1 MTDSLKIAV
10 LGAGYVGGA
19 LARTASQRG
28 HAVWAVRRSA
38 HGRDADG
45 VQWVRGDL
53 TGGVLTGLPDSLDV
67 VALAV
72 APSRG
77 ADGYADTYPP
87 AARTA
92 VALAERCGARSLLY
106 TSSTGVYGGRDGAWV
121 TEDSPRLGVGE
132 SNEALKAAEDIILSA
147 SASRPTVLR
156 VAGICG
162 PGRDPRARMAAAA
175 SLPQRGEY
183 WVNLVH
189 RDDIV
194 SALLHIVALPQPRS
208 VLNCSDGTPTLAAE
222 VARWLATARGEDAT
236 LLAFGN
242 EAMRSR
248 NDQRVSTAALMATG
262 WQPSYAS
269 FRESLT
275 RGL

>member
-1 MTDSLKIAV
+1 MTDALKIAV

-28 HAVWAVRRSA
+28 NAVWAVRRSA
-38 HGRDADG
+38 DGRDADG

-53 TGGVLTGLPDSLDV
+53 AGGALTGLPESLDV
-67 VALAV
+67 VVLAV
-72 APSRG
+72 APTRG

-147 SASRPTVLR
+147 SASRPTVVR

-194 SALLHIVALPQPRS
+194 SALLHIVALPQPPS
-208 VLNCSDGTPTLAAE
+208 VLNCSDGAPTLAAE

-236 LLAFGN
+236 LLAFGH
-242 EAMRSR
+242 ESLRSR
-248 NDQRVSTAALMATG
+248 NDQRVSTAALLATG
-262 WQPSYAS
+262 WQPSYSS